1 MIIFCAGLM
10 KDPKPLVQFIY
21 EMQIEE
27 YLRQMRTSEYP
38 SIDADL
44 FKSLHAES
52 AVKWSD
58 HPLHNQFVN
67 HHDHKEDVLNKRPL
81 DTTSVFYPSRL
92 YHFRFME
99 EAVVVDA
106 HHSEID
112 CAMWISYP
120 AESVRNNILT
130 TCSTISLHQP
140 VRDLHMDW
148 VTCRDSSL
156 TALRMINPQSLHL
169 FDCDLPD
176 QFVRS
181 LIRDL
186 FGAEDSLQQLWL
198 LDIDLS
204 PCESLLDELLEN
216 LVAHHETHE
225 GQRELELRLRG
236 TKLSGDFRKR
246 WRERCRG
253 VESIDCYIRDDW
265 VRSSVPS
272 LEPLIQTNSN
282 SLSHSLSISG
292 SDLSASVLL
301 N

>member
-1 MIIFCAGLM
+1 M
-10 KDPKPLVQFIY
+10 KDPKPLVQFVY

-67 HHDHKEDVLNKRPL
+67 HHDHREDDQNERPL
-81 DTTSVFYPSRL
+81 DTTPVFHPSRV
-92 YHFRFME
+92 YHFWYME

-112 CAMWISYP
+112 CVMYIYRP
-120 AESVRNNILT
+120 AESVTNNILT

-140 VRDLHMDW
+140 VRNLRMFG
-148 VTCRDSSL
+148 VTCLDSSL

-186 FGAEDSLQQLWL
+186 FGAEDSLQGLVLWNL
-198 LDIDLS
+198 DLS

-216 LVAHHETHE
+216 LVAHHEAHR
-225 GQRELELRLRG
+225 GQRELRLGLMG
-236 TKLSGDFRKR
+236 TRLSEDFQKR
-246 WRERCRG
+246 WWERCEG
-253 VESIDCYIRDDW
+253 VESIHCWIDPW
-265 VRSSVPS
+265 
-272 LEPLIQTNSN
+272 LGKIQC
-282 SLSHSLSISG
+282 SLSRTV
-292 SDLSASVLL
+292 DT
-301 N
+301 NQF